1 MKFKDMPYKRVD
13 YDKTAEQFKT
23 LTKRVKEAKSG
34 EELWEIHQEY
44 YKVYQNM
51 MDSMTI
57 AEIRHDGNTADPFY
71 AAEKDYYDETA
82 PMLSSLATDYQR
94 ALYESR
100 IVLLWKKRSARLP
113 LRRWT
118 MRSRVWMKALSA

>member
-51 MDSMTI
+51 MDYRPD
-57 AEIRHDGNTADPFY
+57 AGG
-71 AAEKDYYDETA
+71 
-82 PMLSSLATDYQR
+82 
-94 ALYESR
+94 
-100 IVLLWKKRSARLP
+100 KRVDDS
-113 LRRWT
+113 
-118 MRSRVWMKALSA
+118 VQ

>member
-57 AEIRHDGNTADPFY
+57 ADFG
-71 AAEKDYYDETA
+71 
-82 PMLSSLATDYQR
+82 
-94 ALYESR
+94 
-100 IVLLWKKRSARLP
+100 KKF
-113 LRRWT
+113 
-118 MRSRVWMKALSA
+118 

>member
-51 MDSMTI
+51 MDSMTNC
-57 AEIRHDGNTADPFY
+57 GDPSRRQY
-71 AAEKDYYDETA
+71 RRSVLRLAEKG
-82 PMLSSLATDYQR
+82 
-94 ALYESR
+94 
-100 IVLLWKKRSARLP
+100 LLR
-113 LRRWT
+113 
-118 MRSRVWMKALSA
+118 

>member
-44 YKVYQNM
+44 YKVSNSSSEEVLQSVCEN
-51 MDSMTI
+51 DSKSTFAVWVNVSI
-57 AEIRHDGNTADPFY
+57 VIRGTCG
-71 AAEKDYYDETA
+71 
-82 PMLSSLATDYQR
+82 S
-94 ALYESR
+94 
-100 IVLLWKKRSARLP
+100 I
-113 LRRWT
+113 
-118 MRSRVWMKALSA
+118 

>member
-57 AEIRHDGNTADPFY
+57 AEIRHDGNIRFTRQ
-71 AAEKDYYDETA
+71 K
-82 PMLSSLATDYQR
+82 
-94 ALYESR
+94 R
-100 IVLLWKKRSARLP
+100 II
-113 LRRWT
+113 T
-118 MRSRVWMKALSA
+118 MRQRRC

>member
-82 PMLSSLATDYQR
+82 PMLSS
-94 ALYESR
+94 R

>member
-57 AEIRHDGNTADPFY
+57 AENP
-71 AAEKDYYDETA
+71 
-82 PMLSSLATDYQR
+82 
-94 ALYESR
+94 SR
-100 IVLLWKKRSARLP
+100 RQYRRSVLCGRKGL
-113 LRRWT
+113 LR
-118 MRSRVWMKALSA
+118 

>member
-82 PMLSSLATDYQR
+82 PIISAPCTNR
-94 ALYESR
+94 R
-100 IVLLWKKRSARLP
+100 IVLLWKKRSAGLP

>member
-94 ALYESR
+94 TNR
-100 IVLLWKKRSARLP
+100 HIVLLWKKRSAGLP

-118 MRSRVWMKALSA
+118 MRSRVWTKALSA

>member
-94 ALYESR
+94 ALYE
-100 IVLLWKKRSARLP
+100 
-113 LRRWT
+113 
-118 MRSRVWMKALSA
+118 LSLIHI

>member
-44 YKVYQNM
+44 YRVYQNM
-51 MDSMTI
+51 
-57 AEIRHDGNTADPFY
+57 IRFTRQ
-71 AAEKDYYDETA
+71 K
-82 PMLSSLATDYQR
+82 
-94 ALYESR
+94 R
-100 IVLLWKKRSARLP
+100 II
-113 LRRWT
+113 T
-118 MRSRVWMKALSA
+118 MRQRRC